1 MGCLWGVDGVCGLSM
16 GCWGS
21 LWGLWALWGVVGSL
35 WGAVGSLW
43 GAVGSLW
50 GVWAL
55 WGQWDVLFYGAELR
69 PARGWD
75 AGGSGRSGGAEPR
88 RASME
93 PAELFGAVEPIVE
106 ELRDAGVAVWV
117 MGAAGSAAGGE
128 ELNEASEAAPAE
140 LRAEDVWKPPD
151 MGETALY
158 IFTSGTTGGGR
169 DGGRLW
175 GWGGQLWG
183 WGVGYGAG
191 GSGVGCGAG
200 GSAVGL
206 GGRGSAVGMGRSA
219 VGLWGWL
226 WGWGSAVGMGGLAV
240 ELGGMLWG
248 WGGLLRGW
256 GADCGAGGS
265 AVGLGVCCGDGGVC

>member
-1 MGCLWGVDGVCGLSM
+1 M
-16 GCWGS
+16 
-21 LWGLWALWGVVGSL
+21 
-35 WGAVGSLW
+35 
-43 GAVGSLW
+43 
-50 GVWAL
+50 
-55 WGQWDVLFYGAELR
+55 LFYGAELR

-175 GWGGQLWG
+175 GWGP
-183 WGVGYGAG
+183 V
-191 GSGVGCGAG
+191 
-200 GSAVGL
+200 
-206 GGRGSAVGMGRSA
+206 
-219 VGLWGWL
+219 
-226 WGWGSAVGMGGLAV
+226 VGMGGTVL
-240 ELGGMLWG
+240 
-248 WGGLLRGW
+248 
-256 GADCGAGGS
+256 
-265 AVGLGVCCGDGGVC
+265 GLGVRF